1 MAGKKILIA
10 DDDQDCLELF
20 SFMLKKAGYEV
31 ITVSSGLEALEK
43 LDDITPDLVI
53 LDVMMNEMDGF
64 TALKNIKRYD
74 ETKDIPVIILTNY
87 PKMENAFRS
96 ENVDDYIL
104 KVTDKEEFLKRV
116 EKVLQKRSEQTEKPS
131 PETPQ

>member
-1 MAGKKILIA
+1 MAGKKILMA